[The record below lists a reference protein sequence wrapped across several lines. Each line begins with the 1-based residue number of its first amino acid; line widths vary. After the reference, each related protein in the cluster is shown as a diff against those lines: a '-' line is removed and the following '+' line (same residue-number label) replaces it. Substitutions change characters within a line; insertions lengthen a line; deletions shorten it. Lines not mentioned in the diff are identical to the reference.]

1 MYTTYHLQSAEE
13 ITSDVVEAIKS
24 AFKSKPIKLT
34 VEEDDNDTTF
44 LLANPKN
51 KAVLMAAIEEDK
63 RGEYVVVK
71 LTEE

>member
-34 VEEDDNDTTF
+34 VEEDDDDTTF